1 MLEESTSSVLWYSVI
16 NLDTCFYCLKTKLCY
31 IISDIDKAL
40 AFEWVADKL
49 HEKNYDIYFILLN
62 PKVSDFEYY
71 LKAHNLPVTRVICRG
86 KKDWASGIAEVS
98 KLLSRL
104 DPQIVHCHLL
114 QAGIIG
120 LTAAKLSGIR
130 HRIYTRHHS
139 TQHHVYNPKG
149 IWLDRYCNWM
159 ATRIVAVS
167 GLVKRILID
176 WEKVPSSKIE
186 LIPHGFSLEHFYRVD
201 SDRVDAFRARH
212 QIHADYPIIG
222 VISRFI
228 ELKGIQYIIPAF
240 GHFLDKFPDAVLILL
255 NARGDFELEIR
266 KELSHWPECSYRCI
280 VFDSDISA
288 AYGAM
293 DIFIHVPV
301 DDHSEAFGQT
311 YVEALAAGI
320 PSIFTLSGIAPD
332 FIKDGE
338 NAIVVPYRNSDAI
351 YTALMRLTNYPD
363 LKLRLAK
370 SGPASVIDK
379 FDLPVMINA
388 LDNLYKQCL
397 NP

>member
-1 MLEESTSSVLWYSVI
+1 M
-16 NLDTCFYCLKTKLCY
+16 KTKLCY

-40 AFEWVADKL
+40 AFEWISDKL
-49 HEKNYDIYFILLN
+49 QEKNYDIYFVLLN
-62 PKVSDFEYY
+62 PKDSELEHY
-71 LKAHNLPVTRVICRG
+71 LKFQNLPFTRVICRG
-86 KKDWASGIAEVS
+86 KKDWANGIFEVS
-98 KLLSRL
+98 KILYRL
-104 DPQIVHCHLL
+104 NPQIVHCHLL
-114 QAGIIG
+114 NAGIIG
-120 LTAAKLSGIR
+120 LTAAWLSGIS

-139 TQHHVYNPKG
+139 SQHHVYNPKG

-176 WEKVPSSKIE
+176 WENVPASKIE
-186 LIPHGFSLEHFYRVD
+186 LIPHGFLLEHFRRVD
-201 SDRVDAFRARH
+201 SDRVNAFRARH
-212 QIHADYPIIG
+212 QIHNVYPIIG

-228 ELKGIQYIIPAF
+228 ELKGVQYIIPAF
-240 GHFLDKFPDAVLILL
+240 GHFLDKFPDALLILF
-255 NARGDFELEIR
+255 NARGNFEFEIR
-266 KELSHWPECSYRCI
+266 KALSHLPECSYRCI

-288 AYGAM
+288 AYTAM

-301 DDHSEAFGQT
+301 DDNSEAFGQI

-338 NAIVVPYRNSDAI
+338 NAIVIPYRNSDAI
-351 YTALMRLTNYPD
+351 YTALMRLTSDPD
-363 LKLRLAK
+363 LSLRLAK

-379 FDLPVMINA
+379 FDLPIMINA
-388 LDNLYKQCL
+388 LDNLYKKCIAR
-397 NP
+397 